1 MAKRSRGAQPGNTNA
16 LKHGFY
22 TDLYTDLE
30 LTDLETALGKG
41 LGDEI
46 ALMRVNIR
54 RFVAAFDTKSNSDD
68 PMSFEDASI
77 FLTTLGSSMTRLSG
91 LLRADK
97 FLTGSDDS
105 AVMQAIHAAI
115 TEFTEELKIL

>member
-1 MAKRSRGAQPGNTNA
+1 MPKRPRGAQPGNTNA

-22 TDLYTDLE
+22 SQRFSQLE
-30 LTDLETALGKG
+30 LTDLESALGDG

-46 ALMRVNIR
+46 ALMRVLIR
-54 RFVAAFDTKSNSDD
+54 RFVDHIEAQPDLPLEET
-68 PMSFEDASI
+68 SI
-77 FLTTLGSSMTRLSG
+77 YLNTLGSNMTRLAG

-105 AVMQAIHAAI
+105 TVMQAIHNALS
-115 TEFTEELKIL
+115 EFTEELNHA